1 MSVKQQET
9 AKIILQDPAVQSISS
24 FIGVDGTNSSLNTG
38 RILINLKDKSAR
50 PDVQTVISD
59 LQQRL
64 SKAQGVTT
72 YLQPAQD
79 LTIDARQSRTQYQ
92 FTVQSTRSEDL
103 ATWIPKLVQAL
114 SSRPEITNLAS
125 DWQDKGLQVYV
136 DINRDAA
143 AQYGVTTASIDN
155 ILYNAFGQ
163 RLISTILLKPIN
175 IM

>member
-1 MSVKQQET
+1 M
-9 AKIILQDPAVQSISS
+9 
-24 FIGVDGTNSSLNTG
+24 
-38 RILINLKDKSAR
+38 
-50 PDVQTVISD
+50 QTVISD

-155 ILYNAFGQ
+155 IFTRIWAKTHQYYFTQTNQYHVVLGLSEQDQNGLQALQDLYVPSSSGACSFKFN
-163 RLISTILLKPIN
+163 RHDST
-175 IM
+175 